1 MDYNVTILIP
11 SYNRAKFSRLITH
24 NINSQTYPSISQIII
39 YDDGEE
45 RCDLSE
51 CKYPVKYVT
60 STKRASIGAKRNYL
74 ISLAET
80 GYCAFMD
87 TDDMYSPDYISHSMK
102 RLYESGKSVCGTSD
116 MFLYS
121 DGVTYHQRCMFLDM
135 LNEATLVFRRTHKGS
150 FRSANSGEG
159 ISFLQGYIGD
169 IVESD
174 INKVMVCIVHAS
186 NTVPKQ
192 AWCKEIYACDFNIL
206 NQYREHLLIMT
217 QLMTPMTG

>member
-11 SYNRAKFSRLITH
+11 TYNRAKFSRLITH
-24 NINSQTYPSISQIII
+24 NINIQNYPSISQVII
-39 YDDGEE
+39 YDDGAEK
-45 RCDLSE
+45 CDLSE

-60 STKRASIGAKRNYL
+60 STTRASIGAKRNFL

-80 GYCAFMD
+80 GFCAFMD
-87 TDDMYSPDYISHSMK
+87 TDDMYSPDYISHSMT
-102 RLYESGKSVCGTSD
+102 RLYETGKSVCGTSD

-150 FRSANSGEG
+150 FSNANSSEG
-159 ISFLQGYIGD
+159 VSFLRGYIGD

-174 INKVMVCIVHAS
+174 INKVMVCIVHGS

-206 NQYREHLLIMT
+206 NQYREHLIK
-217 QLMTPMTG
+217 MTGCL

>member
-24 NINSQTYPSISQIII
+24 NINIQNYPSISQVII
-39 YDDGEE
+39 YDDGAEK
-45 RCDLSE
+45 CDLSE

-60 STKRASIGAKRNYL
+60 STTRASIGAKRNFL

-80 GYCAFMD
+80 GFCAFMD
-87 TDDMYSPDYISHSMK
+87 TDDMYSPDYISHSMT
-102 RLYESGKSVCGTSD
+102 RLYETGKSVCGTSD

-150 FRSANSGEG
+150 FSNANSSEG
-159 ISFLQGYIGD
+159 VSFLRGYIGE

-174 INKVMVCIVHAS
+174 INNVMVCIVHGS

-206 NQYREHLLIMT
+206 NQYREHIIK
-217 QLMTPMTG
+217 MTGCL

>member
-24 NINSQTYPSISQIII
+24 NINIQNYPSITQVII
-39 YDDGEE
+39 YDDGAEK
-45 RCDLSE
+45 CDLSE

-60 STKRASIGAKRNYL
+60 STTRASIGAKRNFL

-80 GYCAFMD
+80 GFCAFMD
-87 TDDMYSPDYISHSMK
+87 TDDMYSPDYISHSMT
-102 RLYESGKSVCGTSD
+102 RLYETGKSVCGTSD

-150 FRSANSGEG
+150 FSNANSSEG
-159 ISFLQGYIGD
+159 VSFLRGYIGD

-174 INKVMVCIVHAS
+174 INKVMVCIVHGS

-206 NQYREHLLIMT
+206 NQYREHIIRMT
-217 QLMTPMTG
+217 Q

>member
-39 YDDGEE
+39 YDDGQE

-87 TDDMYSPDYISHSMK
+87 TDDMYSPDYISHSMT

-150 FRSANSGEG
+150 FQSANSSEG
-159 ISFLQGYIGD
+159 VSFLRGYIGE

-174 INKVMVCIVHAS
+174 INKVMVCIVHSS

-192 AWCKEIYACDFNIL
+192 AWCKEIYSCDFNIL
-206 NQYREHLLIMT
+206 NQYREHILIMT
-217 QLMTPMTG
+217 QCLK

>member
-24 NINSQTYPSISQIII
+24 NINIQTYPSISQIII

-60 STKRASIGAKRNYL
+60 SKTRASIGAKRNFL

-87 TDDMYSPDYISHSMK
+87 TDDMYSPEYISHSMT
-102 RLYESGKSVCGTSD
+102 RLYETGKSVCGTSD

-135 LNEATLVFRRTHKGS
+135 LNEATLVFKRKHKGTFS
-150 FRSANSGEG
+150 NANSSEG
-159 ISFLQGYIGD
+159 VSFLQGYIGE

-174 INKVMVCIVHAS
+174 INKVMICIVHAS
-186 NTVPKQ
+186 NTVPKK
-192 AWCKEIYACDFNIL
+192 AWCKEIYSCDFNIL
-206 NQYREHLLIMT
+206 NQYREHLIKMT
-217 QLMTPMTG
+217 NDREK

>member
-24 NINSQTYPSISQIII
+24 NINIQNYPSISQVII
-39 YDDGEE
+39 YDDGAEK
-45 RCDLSE
+45 CDLSE

-60 STKRASIGAKRNYL
+60 STTRASIGAKRNFL

-80 GYCAFMD
+80 GFCAFMD
-87 TDDMYSPDYISHSMK
+87 TDDMYSPDYISHSMT
-102 RLYESGKSVCGTSD
+102 RLYETGKSVCGTSD

-150 FRSANSGEG
+150 FSNANSSEG
-159 ISFLQGYIGD
+159 VSFLRGYIGD

-174 INKVMVCIVHAS
+174 INKVMVCIVHGS

-206 NQYREHLLIMT
+206 NQYREHIIRMT
-217 QLMTPMTG
+217 Q